1 MATRAPGYRVCLQR
15 RSRQPDLV
23 LLSCEPLLKLQSQ
36 LLVGAAILL
45 EGVGDK
51 WLRLNKS
58 IGVQPLA
65 HDNGRSEALRD
76 CGSQKVGPFFRAES
90 AGDCPRCFV
99 IEPRQLQSQR
109 MFTGFVIDHEIGKAI
124 QHSTH
129 FSCSAR
135 KPFGQIAD
143 WARGEGSEVVGGS
156 HQQAS

>member
-23 LLSCEPLLKLQSQ
+23 LLSGEPLLKLQSQ

-65 HDNGRSEALRD
+65 HDNGRSEALPKFRIA
-76 CGSQKVGPFFRAES
+76 KVGPFSCRVRWRLSTVFRDRA
-90 AGDCPRCFV
+90 APAPKPAYVC
-99 IEPRQLQSQR
+99 
-109 MFTGFVIDHEIGKAI
+109 GFCHR
-124 QHSTH
+124 S
-129 FSCSAR
+129 
-135 KPFGQIAD
+135 
-143 WARGEGSEVVGGS
+143 
-156 HQQAS
+156 